1 MINRSMDTNAFEFV
15 IVAALRAKQLMRGC
29 TPRLPPGNHKRT
41 VMAQL
46 EVLSGKVAAS
56 DFRTP

>member
-1 MINRSMDTNAFEFV
+1 MINRSMDANAFEFV
-15 IVAALRAKQLMRGC
+15 IVASLRAKQLMKGC
-29 TPRLPPGNHKRT
+29 TPRLPLGNHKRT

-46 EVLSGKVAAS
+46 EVLSGKVVAS